1 MMERSSFQP
10 NVRRT
15 TMKMA
20 SMPVASV
27 FLLCCFAVTSVASQ
41 VCDKTVVT
49 GQSFNVPL
57 GYTLKPSDK
66 LKWKFKDK
74 IIFHKRSET
83 ILSDTN
89 FEINPDGS
97 LKLTNLK
104 KDQAGV
110 YTLRFMIKVENPQTT
125 KSTNLCVLDPVK
137 KPKVSATCK
146 DPNDVTF
153 KCIPAKVSDKQP
165 GDVEYEWLRNNKKMG
180 NEKRL
185 SFEMKA
191 ADTKADK
198 FVCKVSNKAS
208 DETSEP
214 VTHNLAK
221 IGIPGLPD
229 ELLGISIWV
238 FVGGGA
244 GIVLLLIIIV
254 IVCFVQSKRKRKLHL
269 KDEEELRL
277 DWTNTQQQNHHHHLP
292 PLPDHPP
299 PHHHHHH
306 HQQQQQ
312 QQAPGNTGPRQSR
325 SKQNRQPRP
334 RAPEPNG
341 QPQPSPRRA
350 VQEQKPAS
358 DDEEP
363 PPLPQPRKKVPKG
376 QID

>member
-1 MMERSSFQP
+1 MMESSSFQP

-20 SMPVASV
+20 SMPAASV

-41 VCDKTVVT
+41 VCDQFAAI
-49 GQSFNVPL
+49 GGNINVPL
-57 GYTLKPSDK
+57 GYKLKPTDA
-66 LKWKFKDK
+66 LKWKFKDET
-74 IIFHKRSET
+74 IFHKKQENV
-83 ILSDTN
+83 LVKNSDV
-89 FEINPDGS
+89 NPDGS

-110 YTLRFMIKVENPQTT
+110 YSPEAFDKDGKSQTT
-125 KSTNLCVLDPVK
+125 KSTNLCILDTVK

-146 DPNDVTF
+146 DLKVIF
-153 KCIPAKVSDKQP
+153 QCIPDKQP
-165 GDVEYEWLRNNKKMG
+165 ADVEYEWFRNNEKMVKEKK
-180 NEKRL
+180 KA
-185 SFEMKA
+185 FDMKA

-198 FVCKVSNKAS
+198 FACKVSNNAS
-208 DETSEP
+208 SEASEP
-214 VTHNLAK
+214 VTHNCAK

-229 ELLGISIWV
+229 ELFGISIWV

-244 GIVLLLIIIV
+244 GIVILLIIIV
-254 IVCFVQSKRKRKLHL
+254 IVCFVQSKRKRKLRL

-299 PHHHHHH
+299 PHHHHRH

-341 QPQPSPRRA
+341 QPEPSPRRA
-350 VQEQKPAS
+350 VQEQKPANDA
-358 DDEEP
+358 DDEKP